1 MKARVLATLWPRQVG
16 QMRPPAHLARFI
28 PIGMTR
34 QSMSKMWAA
43 FFLSVL
49 LVSTLNFYAVVR
61 EPDRIE
67 IDEVH
72 EHLSETVKI
81 EGTLISWVRDPYSDG
96 SDRVDLQVEDAPDVV
111 KIRWYDTS
119 EVPPIGSTITVEG
132 EVVQYNGKIWINA
145 KGMGAVTHK
154 ENARVVMIE
163 TSLNDISADANSFES
178 KVVNLSGYLSD
189 AIEPGVTWQSFT
201 LIDNPSYL
209 DSDHRLYVSLQG
221 HVNEWIEAGSK
232 VNLTGWVQWD
242 ERNYRWSIVVQSS
255 TVEVTHPADAKRL
268 SWAVAAETWSYDI
281 GKLVYVEGTYN
292 WADGGHWIVA
302 PGGENVGIICL
313 IPNLNITVNGTLPED
328 GFSGRLIW
336 SEDRA
341 QICLQM
347 SEENHAINPVG
358 LLIGDFTT
366 LATIAANPTDWI
378 GQEVNVAGWTTGSV
392 SPDYDKGYLADG
404 KDYFERST
412 TLRFQIQGAHAE
424 WIEKGTYVEFYNAT
438 VLWNEAEGRIMLD
451 APLYAVGTVDIPPDT
466 FSWSAGWDAWTWQ
479 VNTLVNVNA
488 ELNQTESGDFW
499 LIASGTDDQIC
510 LFDDGTAMEI
520 GFDEGG
526 NSTGVHVWTGRLV
539 AIDSSDNPGTQLCLT
554 L

>member
-1 MKARVLATLWPRQVG
+1 
-16 QMRPPAHLARFI
+16 
-28 PIGMTR
+28 
-34 QSMSKMWAA
+34 MWAA

-61 EPDRIE
+61 EPDRVE

-81 EGTLISWVRDPYSDG
+81 EGTLISWVRDPYTDG
-96 SDRVDLQVEDAPDVV
+96 SDRVDLQVEKAPHVV

-119 EVPPIGSTITVEG
+119 DVPPIGSTIIVEG

-145 KGMGAVTHK
+145 KGMGAIAQKVGS
-154 ENARVVMIE
+154 EVIMVE
-163 TSLNDISADANSFES
+163 TSLNDISADAESYRS
-178 KVVNLSGYLSD
+178 KVVDLSGYLSD
-189 AIEPGVTWQSFT
+189 AIEPNVTWQSFT

-221 HVNEWIEAGSK
+221 RVTEWIEAGSK

-255 TVEVTHPADAKRL
+255 TLDVTHPAGAKRL

-292 WADGGHWIVA
+292 WDDGGHWLVA

-313 IPNLNITVNGTLPED
+313 IPNLAIIENGTLPEFND
-328 GFSGRLIW
+328 EGYSGRLIW

-347 SEENHAINPVG
+347 SDEDHTVNPVG
-358 LLIGDFTT
+358 ILIGDFTT
-366 LATIAANPTDWI
+366 LATIAANPSEWI
-378 GQEVNVAGWTTGSV
+378 GQEVNVAGWTTSPI
-392 SPDYDKGYLADG
+392 SPDYDKGYIGDG

-412 TLRFQIQGAHAE
+412 TLRFQIAGAHAE
-424 WIEKGTYVEFYNAT
+424 WIEKGTYVEFYNVT
-438 VLWNEAEGRIMLD
+438 VVWNEAEGRIMLD
-451 APLYAVGTVDIPPDT
+451 VPLYAIGTVDIPPDT
-466 FSWSAGWDAWTWQ
+466 FSWTAGWDAWTWQ
-479 VNTLVNVNA
+479 VNTLVNVNG
-488 ELNQTESGDFW
+488 ELNQTTDGYLW
-499 LIASGTDDQIC
+499 LLASGSEQRIC
-510 LFDDGTAMEI
+510 LYDDGTALTT

-526 NSTGVHVWTGRLV
+526 NSTGVQVWTGRLI
-539 AIDSSDNPGTQLCLT
+539 ATDTAGNPGTQLCLA

>member
-1 MKARVLATLWPRQVG
+1 
-16 QMRPPAHLARFI
+16 
-28 PIGMTR
+28 
-34 QSMSKMWAA
+34 MSKMWAA

-72 EHLSETVKI
+72 EHLSETVKV

-96 SDRVDLQVEDAPDVV
+96 SDRVDLQVEDAPNVV

-119 EVPPIGSTITVEG
+119 EVPPIGSTVIVEG
-132 EVVQYNGKIWINA
+132 EVVQYNGKIWINS
-145 KGMGAVTHK
+145 KGMGAITEK
-154 ENARVVMIE
+154 AGAEVVMFD
-163 TSLNDISADANSFES
+163 TTLNDISANASAYES
-178 KVVNLSGYLSD
+178 RVVNLSGYLSD
-189 AIEPGVTWQSFT
+189 ALEPNVTWQSFT

-209 DSDHRLYVSLQG
+209 DSDHRLSVALQG
-221 HVNEWIEAGSK
+221 RVTDWVEAGSK

-255 TVEVTHPADAKRL
+255 TVEVTHPAGAKRL

-281 GKLVYVEGTYN
+281 GKLVYVEGTYT
-292 WADGGHWIVA
+292 WLDDDGDLEIDHGEHWIVA
-302 PGGENVGIICL
+302 PGGQNVGIICM
-313 IPNLNITVNGTLPED
+313 IPTVGWNGTLPED
-328 GFSGRLIW
+328 GFSGRLVW

-347 SEENHAINPVG
+347 SDENHVLNPVG
-358 LLIGDFTT
+358 ILIGDFTS

-378 GQEVNVAGWTTGSV
+378 GQEVNVAGWTTGAV
-392 SPDYDKGYLADG
+392 SPDYDKGYLGDG
-404 KDYFERST
+404 KDYMERST
-412 TLRFQIQGAHAE
+412 TLRFQIAGAHAE
-424 WIEKGTYVEFYNAT
+424 WIEKGTYIEFYNAT
-438 VLWNEAEGRIMLD
+438 VIWNEAEGRIMLD
-451 APLYAVGTVDIPPDT
+451 VPLYAVGSVDIPPDT

-488 ELNQTESGDFW
+488 ELNQTDGGDLW
-499 LIASGTDDQIC
+499 LLASGSEQRIC
-510 LFDDGTAMEI
+510 LFDDGTATEI

-526 NSTGVHVWTGRLV
+526 NSTGVQVWTGRLV
-539 AIDSSDNPGTQLCLT
+539 AIDAANDPGTQLCLT

>member
-1 MKARVLATLWPRQVG
+1 
-16 QMRPPAHLARFI
+16 MRPPAHLARFI
-28 PIGMTR
+28 PFGMTR
-34 QSMSKMWAA
+34 RFMSKMWSA

-61 EPDRIE
+61 EPDRVE

-96 SDRVDLQVEDAPDVV
+96 SDRVDLQVEDVPHVV

-119 EVPPIGSTITVEG
+119 EVPPIGATIIVEG
-132 EVVQYNGKIWINA
+132 EVVQYNGKIWLNA
-145 KGMGAVTHK
+145 KGMGAISQK
-154 ENARVVMIE
+154 SGAEVVMIE
-163 TSLNDISADANSFES
+163 TSLNDISADAES
-178 KVVNLSGYLSD
+178 YRSEVVSLTGYLSD
-189 AIEPGVTWQSFT
+189 AIEPNVTWQSFT

-221 HVNEWIEAGSK
+221 RVTEWIEAGSR
-232 VNLTGWVQWD
+232 VELTGWIQWD

-255 TVEVTHPADAKRL
+255 TLDVTHEAGAKRL

-292 WADGGHWIVA
+292 WADGGHWLVA

-313 IPNLNITVNGTLPED
+313 IPNLELLENGTLPEE
-328 GFSGRLIW
+328 GYSGRLIW

-347 SEENHAINPVG
+347 SDEDHTVNPVG
-358 LLIGDFTT
+358 ILIGDFTT
-366 LATIAANPTDWI
+366 LATIAANPSDWI
-378 GQEVNVAGWTTGSV
+378 GEEVNVAGWTTGAI
-392 SPDYDKGYLADG
+392 SPDYDKGYIGDG

-412 TLRFQIQGAHAE
+412 TLRFQIAGAHAE
-424 WIEKGTYVEFYNAT
+424 WIELGTYIEFYNVT
-438 VLWNEAEGRIMLD
+438 VVWNEAEGRILLD
-451 APLYAVGTVDIPPDT
+451 VPLYAVGTIDVPPSM
-466 FSWSAGWDAWTWQ
+466 FSWTEGWEAWTWQ
-479 VNTLVNVNA
+479 VNTLVSVNG
-488 ELNQTESGDFW
+488 ELNQTSNGDLW
-499 LIASGTDDQIC
+499 LVASGTGQRIC
-510 LFDDGTAMEI
+510 LFDDGTAMTT

-526 NSTGVHVWTGRLV
+526 NSTGVQVWTGRLL
-539 AIDSSDNPGTQLCLT
+539 AMDASGNPGVQLCLA

>member
-1 MKARVLATLWPRQVG
+1 
-16 QMRPPAHLARFI
+16 
-28 PIGMTR
+28 
-34 QSMSKMWAA
+34 MWAA

-61 EPDRIE
+61 EP
-67 IDEVH
+67 
-72 EHLSETVKI
+72 
-81 EGTLISWVRDPYSDG
+81 YSDG
-96 SDRVDLQVEDAPDVV
+96 SDRVDLQVEDAPNVV

-119 EVPPIGSTITVEG
+119 EVPPIGSRIVVEG

-145 KGMGAVTHK
+145 KGMGAIAEKVGA
-154 ENARVVMIE
+154 EVVVIE
-163 TSLNDISADANSFES
+163 TSLNDLSADAEAYRS
-178 KVVNLSGYLSD
+178 KVVDLSGYLSD
-189 AIEPGVTWQSFT
+189 AIEPNVTWQSFT

-221 HVNEWIEAGSK
+221 RVTEWIEAGSK

-255 TVEVTHPADAKRL
+255 TLDVTHPAGAKRL
-268 SWAVAAETWSYDI
+268 SWAVSAETWSYDI

-292 WADGGHWIVA
+292 WADGEHWLVA
-302 PGGENVGIICL
+302 PGGENVGVICL
-313 IPNLNITVNGTLPED
+313 IPNAEILVNGTLPEFE
-328 GFSGRLIW
+328 GEGYSGRLIW

-347 SEENHAINPVG
+347 SDEDHTVNPVG

-366 LATIAANPTDWI
+366 LATIAADPSAWI
-378 GQEVNVAGWTTGSV
+378 GEEVNVAGWMTGSI
-392 SPDYDKGYLADG
+392 SPDYDKGYIGDG

-412 TLRFQIQGAHAE
+412 TLRFQIAGAHAE

-438 VLWNEAEGRIMLD
+438 VVWNEAEGRIILD
-451 APLYAVGTVDIPPDT
+451 VPLYAIGTIDIPPDS
-466 FSWSAGWDAWTWQ
+466 FSWTAGWDAWTWQ
-479 VNTLVNVNA
+479 VNTLVTVNG
-488 ELNQTESGDFW
+488 ELNQSSNGDLW
-499 LIASGTDDQIC
+499 LVASGSDDRVC
-510 LFDDGTAMEI
+510 LFDDGTAIET

-526 NSTGVHVWTGRLV
+526 NSTGVQVWTGRLV
-539 AIDSSDNPGTQLCLT
+539 AIDHPDDPGTQLCLT

>member
-1 MKARVLATLWPRQVG
+1 
-16 QMRPPAHLARFI
+16 
-28 PIGMTR
+28 
-34 QSMSKMWAA
+34 MWAA

-61 EPDRIE
+61 EPDRVE

-96 SDRVDLQVEDAPDVV
+96 SDRVDLQVEDAPHVV

-119 EVPPIGSTITVEG
+119 EVPPIGSRIIVEG

-145 KGMGAVTHK
+145 KGMGAIAEKVGA
-154 ENARVVMIE
+154 EVVMVE
-163 TSLNDISADANSFES
+163 TSLNDISADAESYRS
-178 KVVNLSGYLSD
+178 KVVNLTGYLSD
-189 AIEPGVTWQSFT
+189 AIEPDVTWQSFT

-221 HVNEWIEAGSK
+221 RVTEWIEAGSK

-255 TVEVTHPADAKRL
+255 TVEVTHPAGAKRL

-281 GKLVYVEGTYN
+281 GKLVYVEGTYY
-292 WADGGHWIVA
+292 WADDAHWIVA
-302 PGGENVGIICL
+302 PGGENVGILCL
-313 IPNLNITVNGTLPED
+313 IPNLNLTVNGTLPED

-347 SEENHAINPVG
+347 SDEDHTVNPVG
-358 LLIGDFTT
+358 ILIGDFTT
-366 LATIAANPTDWI
+366 LATIAANPSDWI
-378 GQEVNVAGWTTGSV
+378 GLEVNVAGWTTGSV
-392 SPDYDKGYLADG
+392 SPDYDKGYIGDG

-412 TLRFQIQGAHAE
+412 TLRFQIAGAHAE

-438 VLWNEAEGRIMLD
+438 VVWNEAEGRIMLD
-451 APLYAVGTVDIPPDT
+451 VPLYAIGTVDIPPDS

-479 VNTLVNVNA
+479 VNTLVNVNG
-488 ELNQTESGDFW
+488 ELNQTDSGDLW
-499 LIASGTDDQIC
+499 LVASGTDNRIC
-510 LFDDGTAMEI
+510 LFDDGTAIET

-539 AIDSSDNPGTQLCLT
+539 AIDHTDNPGTQLCLT